1 MSAPCPICGSL
12 ELVEFAGRPGARCGG
27 CSALERHR
35 ELVRSQADLLDQGVG
50 RLALEIGPLNPRVFG
65 RYLLERGWGYMSVD
79 QSRRGSP
86 VDPRDTSFIDVETD
100 LCDLSTISEDSVQ
113 LVLTQHVIEEI
124 PDYRK
129 ALGELSRV
137 LAPAGTALLEIPF
150 DPGRERSERRE
161 MDRYGNV
168 WRFGADLPG
177 VVGEHFAS
185 VEVIDLEEGAYSG
198 RLLVCGQA
206 DR

>member
-1 MSAPCPICGSL
+1 LSAPCPICGSL
-12 ELVEFAGRPGARCGG
+12 ELVEFADRPAARCGG

-35 ELVRSQADLLDQGVG
+35 ELVRSQAELLDRGAD

-65 RYLLERGWGYMSVD
+65 RYLRERDWRYMSVD

-86 VDPRDTSFIDVETD
+86 VDPRDTSFIDLETD
-100 LCDLSTISEDSVQ
+100 LCDLSTIDEDSVQ

-137 LAPAGTALLEIPF
+137 LAPAGAALLEIPF

-168 WRFGADLPG
+168 WRFGADLPD

-185 VEVIDLEEGAYSG
+185 VEVIDLQEGAYLG
-198 RLLVCGQA
+198 RLLVCRQA

>member
-1 MSAPCPICGSL
+1 LSAPCPICGSL
-12 ELVEFAGRPGARCGG
+12 ELVDFADRPTALCSV

-35 ELVRSQADLLDQGVG
+35 ELARSQAELLDRGAG
-50 RLALEIGPLNPRVFG
+50 RSALEIGPLNPRVFG
-65 RYLLERGWGYMSVD
+65 RHLAERGWRYTSTD

-86 VDPRDTSFIDVETD
+86 VDPRDTSFIDLEAD
-100 LCDLSTISEDSVQ
+100 LCDLSALGDDSVE

-124 PDYRK
+124 AEYRT
-129 ALGELSRV
+129 ALAELSRV

-150 DPGRERSERRE
+150 DPAREHSERRE

-168 WRFGADLPG
+168 WRFGADLPE
-177 VVGEHFAS
+177 VVGEYFAQ
-185 VEVIDLEEGAYSG
+185 VEVVGLAEGAYSG

-206 DR
+206 AR